1 MAKTLPPQPI
11 FFLFVFFILVPFWAT
26 AQGPPPP
33 AFKCTTKT
41 TCNALVGYKSP
52 NTTTISHI
60 QSLFQVKNLKSLLG
74 VNNLPPT
81 TPPNHIIKGNS
92 TVRIPFPCQCINGIG
107 LSNHVP
113 TYTVVKDDG
122 LYHIA
127 YDVFGGLLDYPS
139 IVSANKIK
147 DPNRIDIG
155 QKLWI
160 PLPCSCDDVDG
171 QEVVH
176 YGHVVASG
184 SSVAKIAAEFGTNS
198 NTLMM
203 LNNITDPK
211 SLVAGQ
217 VLDVPIK
224 ACSSNVSSSSP
235 DAPLLVANGTTTY
248 TANDCV
254 MCKCDPTNNFTLQ
267 CKPSGLKAVNWP
279 SCPAMQCAGS
289 SLSLG
294 NSTILSSCKRSTC
307 AYAGY
312 DKQDVLTNLATID
325 TCAGPGS
332 SSNEAPKIHQISWS
346 LGGILLCLQL
356 IMLHRFF

>member
-224 ACSSNVSSSSP
+224 
-235 DAPLLVANGTTTY
+235 
-248 TANDCV
+248 
-254 MCKCDPTNNFTLQ
+254 
-267 CKPSGLKAVNWP
+267 GLFL
-279 SCPAMQCAGS
+279 
-289 SLSLG
+289 LSLIFSLQYIFLVKYFVLY
-294 NSTILSSCKRSTC
+294 NRLNIYSTL
-307 AYAGY
+307 
-312 DKQDVLTNLATID
+312 
-325 TCAGPGS
+325 
-332 SSNEAPKIHQISWS
+332 
-346 LGGILLCLQL
+346 
-356 IMLHRFF
+356 